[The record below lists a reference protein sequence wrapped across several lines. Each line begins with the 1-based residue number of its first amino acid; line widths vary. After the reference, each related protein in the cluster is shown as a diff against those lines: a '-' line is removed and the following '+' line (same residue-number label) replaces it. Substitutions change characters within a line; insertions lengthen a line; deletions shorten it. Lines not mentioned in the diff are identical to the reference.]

1 MIARMLATHMLVLL
15 GALTHTSVYS
25 HPPDT
30 NVDRARVQVGAS
42 TVRPDFID
50 AFRQLE
56 EILPTPNDAR
66 TASGAPGRA
75 YWQQQADHDIAVTIS
90 ADASTAT
97 GTERITY
104 HNRSPDDLRYL
115 WLQLDQNRFDWN
127 SRGEL
132 STPAPD
138 FAQNQGM
145 RWLDGVVRKQSW
157 SGGYSITRV
166 ALADGAALPFT
177 IVDTMMRVD
186 LPTELVSG
194 ESLAFDV
201 AWTFP
206 IVDVRVGHERSN
218 SEFLEADNAPI
229 VEMAQFFPRMAAY
242 TDVNGWQH
250 KAFLGR
256 GEFTTEFGDFT
267 LAVTVPDNWTV
278 VATGELTNAKDV
290 LTTTQ
295 QARYAEAKLSERPIM
310 ITNAAEAAVLRAQK
324 SSATKTWRFD
334 AKQVR
339 DCAFAASPAYLW
351 DGARAP
357 IPGTDRAALAMSV
370 YPIEAEPLWS
380 KYSTHAVA
388 HTIDSYSR
396 HALPYPYP
404 IAISANG
411 PVGGMEYPMICF
423 NGPRPE
429 KDGTYSEGTKK
440 GLIGVVIHEVGHNW
454 FPMIIN
460 SDERQWTWLDEGL
473 NTFCQYLA
481 EQEWAEKYES
491 GRGEPHKIVEYM
503 TTVGEPPIMTNSE
516 SIARLGPNAYAKPAT
531 ALNVL
536 RETILGREN
545 FDFAFREY
553 CRRWAFKRPQPADF
567 FRTMEDASGVDL
579 DWFWRAWF
587 YDTRAV
593 DVAIEE
599 VIALR
604 IKSMDPA
611 EEKAIARAERD
622 GLAPTLSD
630 DANALMNA
638 AHPPRE
644 IRFPELQ
651 DFYSS
656 FDQFAVSDADRKSF
670 EEFAEKLTAHDRALL
685 KTTLSFTLIRFRN
698 DGGLITPLPLEMQ
711 FADGTSKSVVLPA
724 ELWKLDPR
732 RVSKLI
738 VSASPVV
745 KVTLDKHRQ
754 IADADITD
762 NAFPQEISK
771 GSIGIT
777 NDRRRGNDSNPMRE
791 ALEQTASSASRKTA
805 AALAAVIATAVKAG
819 RSASSAFDADAT
831 SLNDAW
837 GKRFLIIDGGK
848 NGAIATIV
856 SCGPDG
862 IPSNRD
868 DVSFHV
874 NADGTLAE

>member
-1 MIARMLATHMLVLL
+1 MTAIPSLALLV
-15 GALTHTSVYS
+15 AVTCAS

-30 NVDRARVQVGAS
+30 TIDRGRTHAGGLNPPARAE
-42 TVRPDFID
+42 FID
-50 AFRQLE
+50 SFRQLE

-66 TASGAPGRA
+66 CASGAPGRA
-75 YWQQQADHDIAVTIS
+75 YWQQQADHDIAVTVL
-90 ADASTAT
+90 ADASSAT
-97 GTERITY
+97 GKERITY

-115 WLQLDQNRFDWN
+115 WLQLDQNRFDWQ

-132 STPAPD
+132 SQPSPD
-138 FAQNQGM
+138 FTQDQGL
-145 RWLDGVVRKQSW
+145 RWLEGLTRKQSW
-157 SGGYSITRV
+157 EGGYTISRV
-166 ALADGAALPFT
+166 ALASGAALPFT
-177 IVDTMMRVD
+177 VVDTMMRVD
-186 LPTELVSG
+186 LPTELLSG

-201 AWTFP
+201 EWSFP
-206 IVDVRVGHERSN
+206 IVDVRVEHQRSN
-218 SEFLEADNAPI
+218 SEFLASDNAPI

-256 GEFTTEFGDFT
+256 GEFTTEFGDFN
-267 LAVTVPDNWTV
+267 LSVTVPSNWTV
-278 VATGELTNAKDV
+278 IATGELVNASEV
-290 LTTTQ
+290 LTAEQ
-295 QARYAEAKLSERPIM
+295 QVRLAKARLSEQPVM
-310 ITNAAEAAVLRAQK
+310 ITSAEDAAALRAARP
-324 SSATKTWRFD
+324 STTKTWRFA

-351 DGARAP
+351 DAARAP
-357 IPGTDRAALAMSV
+357 IPGTDRVALAMSV

-404 IAISANG
+404 VAISANG

-481 EQEWAEKYES
+481 EQEWSERYES

-503 TTVGEPPIMTNSE
+503 TTPGEPPIMTNSE

-536 RETILGREN
+536 RETVLGRAN
-545 FDFAFREY
+545 FDFAFGEY
-553 CRRWAFKRPQPADF
+553 CRRWAFKRPEPADF

-587 YDTRAV
+587 YDTRHV
-593 DVAIEE
+593 DVGIEE
-599 VIALR
+599 VVALR
-604 IKSMDPA
+604 IKSADPA
-611 EEKAIARAERD
+611 AEKAIARAERD
-622 GLAPTLSD
+622 ALAPTLSEE
-630 DANALMNA
+630 ANAAMNA
-638 AHPPRE
+638 ARPPRDK
-644 IRFPELQ
+644 RFPELQ

-656 FDQFAVSDADRKSF
+656 FDAFAVSPDDQQRF
-670 EEFAEKLTAHDRALL
+670 VEFAEKLTAEDRALL
-685 KTTLSFTLIRFRN
+685 QSTLCLSVVRFRN
-698 DGGLITPLPLEMQ
+698 DGGLVTPLPLALE
-711 FADGTSKSVVLPA
+711 FADGSCESIILPA
-724 ELWKLDPR
+724 ELWKFDPR

-738 VSASPVV
+738 VSKSPLVR
-745 KVTLDKHRQ
+745 VTLDKRRQ
-754 IADADITD
+754 IADADLTD

-771 GSIGIT
+771 SSFGIT
-777 NDRRRGNDSNPMRE
+777 NDRRRGDDGNPMRDAIE
-791 ALEQTASSASRKTA
+791 ATAEEASRAIAEKLGVL
-805 AALAAVIATAVKAG
+805 LADAVRGG
-819 RSASSAFDADAT
+819 RSATSVCDNAT
-831 SLNDAW
+831 TAQQLDAW
-837 GKRFLIIDGGK
+837 GKRMLIIDGGK
-848 NGAIATIV
+848 NGAVATIV

-868 DVSFHV
+868 DIKFAVRA
-874 NADGTLAE
+874 NGTLEP

>member
-1 MIARMLATHMLVLL
+1 MTAISSFAILVAAL
-15 GALTHTSVYS
+15 GVS

-30 NVDRARVQVGAS
+30 NIDRGRPPLGTAAA
-42 TVRPDFID
+42 VRPEFID

-66 TASGAPGRA
+66 CASGAPGRA
-75 YWQQQADHDIAVTIS
+75 YWQQQADHAIEVTIA
-90 ADASTAT
+90 ADAARLT
-97 GTERITY
+97 GKERITY

-115 WLQLDQNRFDWN
+115 WLQLDQNRFDWQ
-127 SRGEL
+127 SKGEL
-132 STPAPD
+132 SQPAPD
-138 FAQNQGM
+138 FSQDQGM
-145 RWLDGVVRKQSW
+145 RWLDGLTRKQTW
-157 SGGYSITRV
+157 EGGYTISRV
-166 ALADGAALPFT
+166 ALATGVPLPFT

-186 LPTELVSG
+186 LPSELPSG
-194 ESLAFDV
+194 ESLAFEV
-201 AWTFP
+201 EWSFP
-206 IVDVRVGHERSN
+206 IIDVRVGHERSN
-218 SEFLEADNAPI
+218 SEFLASDNAPI

-256 GEFTTEFGDFT
+256 GEFTTEFGDFN
-267 LAVTVPDNWTV
+267 LSVTVPSNWTV
-278 VATGELTNAKDV
+278 IATGELSNASEV
-290 LTTTQ
+290 LTTEQ
-295 QARYAEAKLSERPIM
+295 QARLASAKQSLTPVM
-310 ITNAAEAAVLRAQK
+310 ITNGAEAAVLR
-324 SSATKTWRFD
+324 SAHPTTTKTWHFT
-334 AKQVR
+334 AQQVR

-351 DGARAP
+351 DAARAP

-404 IAISANG
+404 VAISANG

-481 EQEWAEKYES
+481 EQEWSERYES

-503 TTVGEPPIMTNSE
+503 TTPGEPPIMTNSE

-536 RETILGREN
+536 RETVLGRAN
-545 FDFAFREY
+545 FDFAFGEY
-553 CRRWAFKRPQPADF
+553 CRRWAFKRPEPADF

-587 YDTRAV
+587 YDTRHV
-593 DVAIEE
+593 DVGIEE
-599 VIALR
+599 VVALR
-604 IKSMDPA
+604 IKSADPA
-611 EEKAIARAERD
+611 AEKAIARAERD
-622 GLAPTLSD
+622 ALAPTLSEE
-630 DANALMNA
+630 ANAAMNA
-638 AHPPRE
+638 ARPPRDK
-644 IRFPELQ
+644 RFPELQ

-656 FDQFAVSDADRKSF
+656 FDAFAVSPDDQQRF
-670 EEFAEKLTAHDRALL
+670 VEFAEKLTAEDRALL
-685 KTTLSFTLIRFRN
+685 QSTLCLSVVRFRN
-698 DGGLITPLPLEMQ
+698 DGGLVTPLPLALE
-711 FADGTSKSVVLPA
+711 FADGSCESIILPA
-724 ELWKLDPR
+724 ELWKFDPR

-738 VSASPVV
+738 VSKSPLVR
-745 KVTLDKHRQ
+745 VTLDKRRQ
-754 IADADITD
+754 IADADLTD

-771 GSIGIT
+771 SSFGIT
-777 NDRRRGNDSNPMRE
+777 NDRRRGDDGNPMRDAIE
-791 ALEQTASSASRKTA
+791 TTAKEASRAIAEKLGVL
-805 AALAAVIATAVKAG
+805 LADAVRGG
-819 RSASSAFDADAT
+819 RSATSVCDSAT
-831 SLNDAW
+831 SAQQLDAW
-837 GKRFLIIDGGK
+837 GKRMLIIDGGK
-848 NGAIATIV
+848 NGAVATIV

-868 DVSFHV
+868 DIKFAVRA
-874 NADGTLAE
+874 NGTLEP

>member
-1 MIARMLATHMLVLL
+1 MPVIQCIALL
-15 GALTHTSVYS
+15 SALTLS

-30 NVDRARVQVGAS
+30 NIDKGRAALGAHAPNA
-42 TVRPDFID
+42 RPEFID

-66 TASGAPGRA
+66 SASGAPGRA
-75 YWQQQADHDIAVTIS
+75 YWQQQADHEIEVTIA
-90 ADASTAT
+90 ADASRAT
-97 GTERITY
+97 GKERIDY

-115 WLQLDQNRFDWN
+115 WLQLDQNRFDWQ
-127 SRGEL
+127 SKGEL
-132 STPAPD
+132 SDPAPD
-138 FAQNQGM
+138 FSQDQGM
-145 RWLDGVVRKQSW
+145 RWLDGVTRKQSW
-157 SGGYSITRV
+157 EGGYSITRV
-166 ALADGAALPFT
+166 ALASGAALPFT

-186 LPTELVSG
+186 LPTELLSG
-194 ESLAFDV
+194 ESLAFEV
-201 AWTFP
+201 EWSFP
-206 IVDVRVGHERSN
+206 IIDVRVGHQRSN
-218 SEFLEADNAPI
+218 SEFLESDNAAI

-256 GEFTTEFGDFT
+256 GEFTTEFGDYK
-267 LAVTVPDNWTV
+267 LSVTVPSNWTV
-278 VATGELTNAKDV
+278 IATGELTNASEV
-290 LTTTQ
+290 LTPEQ
-295 QARYAEAKLSERPIM
+295 CARLAAARLSERPLM
-310 ITNAAEAAVLRAQK
+310 IITAEEAAVLRAQK
-324 SSATKTWRFD
+324 MTSTKTWRFD

-339 DCAFAASPAYLW
+339 DCAFAASSAYLW
-351 DGARAP
+351 DAARAP
-357 IPGTDRAALAMSV
+357 MVGSDRIVLAMSV

-404 IAISANG
+404 VAISANG

-491 GRGEPHKIVEYM
+491 SRGEPHKIVEYM
-503 TTVGEPPIMTNSE
+503 TTAGEPPIMTNSE

-545 FDFAFREY
+545 FDFAFGEY

-587 YDTRAV
+587 YDTRHV

-599 VIALR
+599 VVALR
-604 IKSMDPA
+604 MKSADP
-611 EEKAIARAERD
+611 EVEKSFERAEHD
-622 GLAPTLSD
+622 AFAPTLSD
-630 DANALMNA
+630 SANAVMNA
-638 AHPPRE
+638 ASPPRE
-644 IRFPELQ
+644 VRFPELQ
-651 DFYSS
+651 DFYST
-656 FDQFAVSDADRKSF
+656 FDAFSVTQEDREKF
-670 EEFAEKLTAHDRALL
+670 REFAEKLTPADRALM
-685 KTTLSFTLIRFRN
+685 KSTLCFSLIRFRN
-698 DGGLITPLPLEMQ
+698 DGGLITPLPLDLQ
-711 FADGTSKSVVLPA
+711 FADGSTEFVLLPA

-738 VSASPVV
+738 VSKSPLV
-745 KVTLDKHRQ
+745 KVTLDKRRQ
-754 IADADITD
+754 IADADATD

-771 GSIGIT
+771 SSFGIT
-777 NDRRRGNDSNPMRE
+777 NDRRRGDDTNPMRE
-791 ALEQTASSASRKTA
+791 AIESTGRDASRKSA
-805 AALAAVIATAVKAG
+805 SALGLRIADAV
-819 RSASSAFDADAT
+819 RSARSAASACDGASPEMLVDG
-831 SLNDAW
+831 W
-837 GKRFLIIDGGK
+837 GKRFLVIDGGK

-856 SCGPDG
+856 SCGADG

-868 DVSFHV
+868 DIRFVVEASG
-874 NADGTLAE
+874 ALSE